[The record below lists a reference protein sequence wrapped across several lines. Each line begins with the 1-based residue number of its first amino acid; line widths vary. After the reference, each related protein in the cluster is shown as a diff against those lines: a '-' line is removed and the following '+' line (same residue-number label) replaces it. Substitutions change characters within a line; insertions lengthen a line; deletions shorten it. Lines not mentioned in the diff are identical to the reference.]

1 MLGER
6 LKRGDKIAIV
16 SLSSGMLGEDF
27 CKHYLKLGSKRLH
40 DLGLEIEFMPNALK
54 GMEYLKENP
63 KARFDDLRRAFE
75 DKKIKA
81 IICAIGGDDTF
92 KLAEYM
98 LTEEFKNIVLSNP
111 KIFMGFSDTTINHL
125 IFYKLGLKTF
135 YGPSYINDFS
145 EMDEKM
151 LPYTEKYIKNYFFEE
166 DLLPII
172 SSDIWYEERTDFST
186 SQISVPRISHQEERG
201 FELLKGEEGFS
212 GELLG
217 GCVESLY
224 DLIVGNRYEE
234 ERLINEKYHIFPT
247 DWKGKILF
255 LETSEECVHPDRL
268 KEMLLLFKSKN
279 IFKDINGLI
288 IGKPQNETFYEEY
301 KSIYLEVL
309 NDVSVPVLYNVN
321 FGHAYPRCIL
331 AYGAKVLYE
340 KGEIK
345 YIDKILK

>member
-1 MLGER
+1 MLAER
-6 LKRGDKIAIV
+6 LKKGDKVAIV
-16 SLSSGMLGEDF
+16 SLSRGILGEDF
-27 CKHYLKLGSKRLH
+27 CKHYIDLGRKRLH
-40 DLGLEIEFMPNALK
+40 DLGLEVEFMPNALK
-54 GMEYLKENP
+54 GMEFLKEHP
-63 KARFDDLRRAFE
+63 KARFDDLKRAFE

-125 IFYKLGLKTF
+125 IFYKIGLKTF

-151 LPYTEKYIKNYFFEE
+151 LPYTQKYIKNYFFEE
-166 DLLPII
+166 NLLPII
-172 SSDIWYEERTDFST
+172 SSDTWYEERTDFSPA
-186 SQISVPRISHQEERG
+186 QLLVPRIAHKEERG
-201 FELLKGEEGFS
+201 YELLKGKEGFS

-224 DLIVGNRYEE
+224 DLIVGDRYEE
-234 ERLINEKYHIFPT
+234 ERLVNEKYQIFPS
-247 DWKGKILF
+247 DWKEKIMF
-255 LETSEECVHPDRL
+255 LETSEECVHPDKLR
-268 KEMLLLFKSKN
+268 EMLSLFKSKN
-279 IFKDINGLI
+279 IFNEINGLI

-309 NDVSVPVLYNVN
+309 NDVSVPILYNVN

-331 AYGAKVLYE
+331 TYGAKIVYE
-340 KGEIK
+340 KGVIK